1 MALAGS
7 QPAYQEIVRRYERPV
22 FNLIARI
29 VRDST
34 LAEDVAQVA
43 FVKAFRSLAG
53 FDTARRFSSWIFAN
67 GPPGS
72 RYRHDFFRS
81 ASC

>member
-29 VRDST
+29 VRNPS
-34 LAEDVAQVA
+34 LAEDVAQDT
-43 FVKAFRSLAG
+43 FVKAFRNLGG
-53 FDTARRFSSWIFAN
+53 FDTARRFSSCAVI
-67 GPPGS
+67 S
-72 RYRHDFFRS
+72 R
-81 ASC
+81 